1 MEFLAGLYTL
11 LLVTIC
17 LLLAAVLWKLNKPR
31 NGGDYEELKRWMQQQ
46 LDAQAKDFAARQA
59 AMAEQNY
66 TAIRSVSETLQTSVQ
81 SMSTTLA
88 QGQSGQQ
95 QILTQR
101 LQSLEAANT
110 QKLEELRKT
119 LAENMTA
126 LQAENAKKL
135 DEIRHT
141 VDEQLQDALQ
151 KRVTESFKAVNDQL
165 EQVYK
170 GLGEMQ
176 NLAADV
182 GGLKQVLSGVKTRG
196 ILGEIQLGAILEEI
210 LAPEQ
215 YETNVATI
223 PGSTQRVEYAIK
235 MPGADGGTVVS
246 QGSVDEVARNDA
258 SIIGPF
264 LSGAKRVMARS
275 HAQAGEMFDLGRIHL
290 ESSGLHTV
298 KPFSVDIPRGR
309 LIAVTGVSGSGK
321 TTLVLETLIPALTH
335 AAAGEA
341 LPEHVTA
348 LAADGIKRA
357 NLIDATPIGIN
368 VRSTVA
374 TYCGALDDLRRAYA
388 RTEGAKTAGLKA
400 GDFSYNTG
408 SLRCATCDGTGQISL
423 DVQFL
428 PDVDIACPDCRG
440 SRYSAAAEGICRPEK
455 GAPCGQALSLPAL
468 LSLSVD
474 EALAHVTD
482 IKKAHE
488 KLQTLHDL
496 GLGYLTLGEATPA
509 LSGGEAQ
516 RLKLA
521 SEMGRGQEDAVF
533 VFDEPTIGLDAV
545 SKLQLRDFLLSENH
559 AHGTTIMLT
568 THDMEDIS
576 ALCRRVLVLGH
587 GKKLFDGELPAL
599 LARYDTMRTLRVRY
613 AGEITLPALPE
624 SAAETTS
631 MPPL

>member
-17 LLLAAVLWKLNKPR
+17 LLLAVVLWKLNKPR

-59 AMAEQNY
+59 ARAEQNY

-235 MPGADGGTVVS
+235 MPGADGGTVWLPIDS
-246 QGSVDEVARNDA
+246 KFPGDTYAHLQD
-258 SIIGPF
+258 
-264 LSGAKRVMARS
+264 
-275 HAQAGEMFDLGRIHL
+275 AQASGDAQAVENARHAL
-290 ESSGLHTV
+290 E
-298 KPFSVDIPRGR
+298 
-309 LIAVTGVSGSGK
+309 
-321 TTLVLETLIPALTH
+321 LVLRSEAKDIREKYVEPPYTTTFGILFLPFEGLYAEVVNAGLLEVLQRDYQVNIAGPSTMAALLNSLQMGFKTLAIQKRS
-335 AAAGEA
+335 GEVWQLLGA
-341 LPEHVTA
+341 VKTEFDKFGQGLSKMQQRLRQTDEE
-348 LAADGIKRA
+348 LD
-357 NLIDATPIGIN
+357 NLIG
-368 VRSTVA
+368 VRSRAISRKLRSVQS
-374 TYCGALDDLRRAYA
+374 LDDA
-388 RTEGAKTAGLKA
+388 
-400 GDFSYNTG
+400 
-408 SLRCATCDGTGQISL
+408 
-423 DVQFL
+423 
-428 PDVDIACPDCRG
+428 
-440 SRYSAAAEGICRPEK
+440 SAAALLELDTEPGRPV
-455 GAPCGQALSLPAL
+455 A
-468 LSLSVD
+468 
-474 EALAHVTD
+474 
-482 IKKAHE
+482 
-488 KLQTLHDL
+488 
-496 GLGYLTLGEATPA
+496 
-509 LSGGEAQ
+509 
-516 RLKLA
+516 
-521 SEMGRGQEDAVF
+521 
-533 VFDEPTIGLDAV
+533 
-545 SKLQLRDFLLSENH
+545 
-559 AHGTTIMLT
+559 
-568 THDMEDIS
+568 
-576 ALCRRVLVLGH
+576 
-587 GKKLFDGELPAL
+587 
-599 LARYDTMRTLRVRY
+599 AR
-613 AGEITLPALPE
+613 LPE
-624 SAAETTS
+624 E
-631 MPPL
+631 LE